1 MKNYKKMYFDLLSKS
16 SKIMDDND
24 RTITQLKLDCHDLK
38 RELEEVKFKLKEKE
52 KVSKVLAYAEKN
64 YMMVPEH
71 EEFEQYIKLL
81 KIYNN
86 MEET

>member
-24 RTITQLKLDCHDLK
+24 RTITQLKLDYYNLK
-38 RELEEVKFKLKEKE
+38 RELKNKFPTKRKSELF
-52 KVSKVLAYAEKN
+52 KVLALAEKN
-64 YMMVPEH
+64 YMRIQDH
-71 EEFEQYIKLL
+71 ESFEQYIKLL

-86 MEET
+86 MED